1 MRCFLGAHGCVFGV
15 LFRVCAH
22 GLCVPRRQMLVENF
36 RALENGMRSSERYA
50 LFDVCFAVLKH
61 MVLSMSYS

>member
-1 MRCFLGAHGCVFGV
+1 
-15 LFRVCAH
+15 
-22 GLCVPRRQMLVENF
+22 MLVENF

-61 MVLSMSYS
+61 MVLSVSYG